1 MFVLPNHM
9 VFVILNIESLLG
21 GFEMTVKEKK
31 KTVAFTFTE
40 SEVALID
47 EIVDI
52 ENDRRKSIARE
63 YNLPFKKY
71 NRSTFV
77 LAMIEEK
84 KRKYEEQG
92 EI

>member
-1 MFVLPNHM
+1 MAVKDN
-9 VFVILNIESLLG
+9 
-21 GFEMTVKEKK
+21 KEKK
-31 KTVAFTFTE
+31 KNYQFTFTP
-40 SEVALID
+40 SEIELIE

-52 ENDRRKSIARE
+52 ENDRRKTIARE
-63 YNLPFKKY
+63 NNLPFKKY
-71 NRSTFV
+71 NRNTFI

>member
-1 MFVLPNHM
+1 
-9 VFVILNIESLLG
+9 
-21 GFEMTVKEKK
+21 MTVKDKKEKK
-31 KTVAFTFTE
+31 KNYQFTFTP
-40 SEVALID
+40 SEIELIE

-63 YNLPFKKY
+63 NNLPFKKY
-71 NRSTFV
+71 NRNTFI

>member
-1 MFVLPNHM
+1 MA
-9 VFVILNIESLLG
+9 
-21 GFEMTVKEKK
+21 VKEKK
-31 KTVAFTFTE
+31 KTWAFTFTE
-40 SEVALID
+40 NEMKIID

-52 ENDRRKSIARE
+52 ENDRRMSIARE
-63 YNLPFKKY
+63 HNLPFKKY

-92 EI
+92 EL

>member
-1 MFVLPNHM
+1 MFALQNHM
-9 VFVILNIESLLG
+9 VFVILDIESLLG
-21 GFEMTVKEKK
+21 GFKMTVKEKK

-52 ENDRRKSIARE
+52 ENDRRKTIARE

-84 KRKYEEQG
+84 KRKYAEQG

>member
-1 MFVLPNHM
+1 
-9 VFVILNIESLLG
+9 
-21 GFEMTVKEKK
+21 MTLKDKKEKK
-31 KTVAFTFTE
+31 KNYQFTFTP
-40 SEVALID
+40 SEIELIE

-63 YNLPFKKY
+63 HNLPFKKY

>member
-1 MFVLPNHM
+1 
-9 VFVILNIESLLG
+9 
-21 GFEMTVKEKK
+21 MTVKEKK
-31 KTVAFTFTE
+31 KTWAFTFTE
-40 SEVALID
+40 SEIQIID

-52 ENDRRKSIARE
+52 ESDRRHSIARE
-63 YNLPFKKY
+63 HNLPFKKY

-84 KRKYEEQG
+84 KRKYQEQG